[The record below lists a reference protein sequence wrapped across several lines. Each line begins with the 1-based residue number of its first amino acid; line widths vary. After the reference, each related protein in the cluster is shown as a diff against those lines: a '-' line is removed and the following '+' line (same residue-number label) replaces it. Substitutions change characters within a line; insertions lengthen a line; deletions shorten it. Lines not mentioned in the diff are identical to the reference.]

1 MNDLNTVLN
10 IRTENHLYPF
20 FWQHGECKE
29 KLEDYVDRIFEVGI
43 KALCIESRTHPDYLK
58 EGWWRD
64 LEIILS
70 RCRMHGMKVWIF
82 DDSHFPSGYVDGKV
96 PLHPKLRKQYI
107 DIRKYDVQ
115 GPLPEARIDLS
126 FLKGFRFSN
135 STDDSDILKVILVK
149 RNKEGKD
156 SFLFDSFTD
165 ITDKLDRNSRLLTLD
180 IPGGAY
186 SVLTVYTTFQGG
198 EETTKDHLNPL
209 MKEATQLLIDEVY
222 EAHYEHFKEDFGNTI
237 EAFFSDE
244 ARFGNAKGTDCG
256 IGKRMP
262 LPWRQGMEADLSFDP
277 LYLPLLWFKAEGK
290 ESYFRLSY
298 MDYITEQYSTNYTGV
313 LSEWCNSHGVGYV
326 GHSIE
331 DNGAHSRLGYGTGHF
346 FRGQKGM
353 DFAGVDVVYGQILPG
368 MNYHHDGFPTG
379 GMDGKFYHYAL
390 SKLAASAAHLEAKKK
405 GRALCEAFGA
415 YGWNEGLK
423 MMKWIADHL
432 MVRGINTIVPHA
444 FSPAAFPDPDCP
456 PHFYA
461 DGNNPQFRYFKYFS
475 AYVNR
480 VTSLF
485 SNGFY
490 PSSVGVFYHAESE
503 WMGKYMPIEEVCEKL
518 IRKQICFDII
528 SEDYFDESS
537 FEDGKYIINDH
548 PFDVLVMPYSEF
560 ISYKMERNID
570 LLLKNN
576 VSVIFIDEHPL
587 GVLDFKKKFPELPCV
602 SLSELSAILESY
614 MCEIIEKTSEDLVVY
629 EYINKDKKYYY
640 LFNENIEEKLSIVL
654 RKKENK
660 QYCFYD
666 AYTDELFTARNEE
679 IILEPYESCI
689 IVESDDLLCKKTR
702 VTTDKKQNINQDWNV
717 FYTGHDGQSRPLM
730 MKRPGFVHRLEG
742 LENECGTVCFNTEI
756 ILRKDSKTILEIDDV
771 FETAEVLLNDSSC
784 GVRICKPYR
793 FDLSKYIKQGVNT
806 LSIRVTNTLGTKIRD
821 GFSHY
826 LPIEPFGIYGDV
838 KILTEE

>member
-1 MNDLNTVLN
+1 MSDLNTLLHADAG
-10 IRTENHLYPF
+10 NHLYPF
-20 FWQHGECKE
+20 FWQHGECRE
-29 KLEDYVDRIFEVGI
+29 KLEEYVDKICEAGI
-43 KALCIESRTHPDYLK
+43 KALCIEARPHPDYLK

-64 LEIILS
+64 LEIILA
-70 RCRMHGMKVWIF
+70 RCRSHDMKVWIF
-82 DDSHFPSGYVDGKV
+82 DDAHFPSGYANGKAS
-96 PLHPKLRKQYI
+96 LFPKMRKKYI
-107 DIRKYDVQ
+107 DIRKYDVH
-115 GPLPEARIDLS
+115 GPLPCARIDLS
-126 FLKGFRFSN
+126 YLKGFRRN
-135 STDDSDILKVILVK
+135 DLIDDYEILKVVMAK
-149 RNKEGKD
+149 RNTKETD
-156 SFLFDSFTD
+156 SFLFDSFVD
-165 ITDKLDRNSRLLTLD
+165 ITDKMGKDDRLLSLD
-180 IPGGAY
+180 IPVGSY
-186 SVLTVYTTFQGG
+186 TVFTVFITSQGG
-198 EETTKDHLNPL
+198 EETTNNYLNPL

-222 EAHYEHFKEDFGNTI
+222 EPHYEHFKEDFGTTI

-244 ARFGNAKGTDCG
+244 ARFGNVKGTDCG

-262 LPWRQGMEADLSFDP
+262 LPWRKGMENDLPFDP
-277 LYLPLLWFKAEGK
+277 VYLPLLWFKAQGK

-298 MDYITEQYSTNYTGV
+298 MDYITEQYSANYTGV
-313 LSEWCNSHGVGYV
+313 LSEWCNLHDVGYV

-390 SKLAASAAHLEAKKK
+390 AKLASSAAHLEEKKK

-461 DGNNPQFRYFKYFS
+461 NGNNPQFRYFKYFS

-485 SNGFY
+485 TNGFY
-490 PSSVGVFYHAESE
+490 PSSVGVFYPAESE

-528 SEDYFDESS
+528 SEDYFDEVS
-537 FEDGKYIINDH
+537 FEEGKYIINDH
-548 PFDVLVMPYSEF
+548 CFDVLVMPYSEF
-560 ISYKMERNID
+560 ISQKMERNID
-570 LLLKNN
+570 DLLKND
-576 VSVIFIDEHPL
+576 VSIIFIDEHPI
-587 GVLDFKKKFPELPCV
+587 GVLDFKKKYSELPCV
-602 SLSELSAILESY
+602 SLSELPAVLENCRCEILEQ
-614 MCEIIEKTSEDLVVY
+614 TSEDLAVY

-640 LFNENIEEKLSIVL
+640 LFNENIEEKLNIVL
-654 RKKENK
+654 NKKEK
-660 QYCFYD
+660 KHYCVYD
-666 AYTDELFTARNEE
+666 AYTDELFSADSEKIT
-679 IILEPYESCI
+679 LEPYESCI
-689 IVESDDLLCKKTR
+689 IIESDDLICNKTTI
-702 VTTDKKQNINQDWNV
+702 TTDRKQNIDQEWNV
-717 FYTGHDGQSRPLM
+717 FFTGRDGQTRKLA
-730 MKRPGFVHRLEG
+730 MKRPGFVQCLKG
-742 LENECGTVCFNTEI
+742 FENECGIVCFNTEI
-756 ILRKDSKTILEIDDV
+756 RLCKDKKTILEIDDA
-771 FETAEVLLNDSSC
+771 FETVEVLLNGSLC

-793 FDLSKYIKQGVNT
+793 FDLSKHINQGINR

-838 KILTEE
+838 KIMTEE